1 MLVARPRER
10 ERGGSRA
17 DEGRP
22 ARLPSTGVALLR
34 KTWQI
39 LAGWTTTAV
48 LGLVL
53 IALILVSF
61 GRLGEVVGRPF
72 LRLWGR
78 AMLRFGGVRMVVESG
93 AEHLA
98 GRAPRVVLFNH
109 ASTLD
114 DFVVNALLPDGGTPV
129 VKRSMIW
136 VPVIGWVMALGPIV
150 MIDRRPGGRGRATL
164 RRVADRVRRERL
176 SVVIA
181 PEGTRRG
188 GGSPKPFKL
197 GAFDL
202 ARESGAPIVPL
213 VILGAEALMPYG
225 RFTSEPGVVRV
236 RILPPIDTAHYTEAN
251 LKAEAEALR
260 ELYRRELG
268 EARYL
273 GAE

>member
-1 MLVARPRER
+1 M
-10 ERGGSRA
+10 G
-17 DEGRP
+17 
-22 ARLPSTGVALLR
+22 LLR
-34 KTWQI
+34 RSWQI

-53 IALILVSF
+53 LFLIAISL
-61 GRLGEVVGRPF
+61 GRLGELVGRPF

-78 AMLRFGGVRMVVESG
+78 AMLAFGGVRMIVESG

-98 GRAPRVVLFNH
+98 GRQPRIVLFNH

-164 RRVADRVRRERL
+164 ARIAARVRRERL

-188 GGSPKPFKL
+188 DGAPKPFKL

-202 ARESGAPIVPL
+202 ARRSGAPIVPL
-213 VILGAEALMPYG
+213 VILGAEPLMPYG
-225 RFTSEPGVVRV
+225 RFTSDPGVVRV
-236 RILPPIDTAHYTEAN
+236 RVLPPIDTSHYTEEN
-251 LKAEAEALR
+251 LRAQAEALR
-260 ELYRRELG
+260 ELYRREL
-268 EARYL
+268 ARSS
-273 GAE
+273 